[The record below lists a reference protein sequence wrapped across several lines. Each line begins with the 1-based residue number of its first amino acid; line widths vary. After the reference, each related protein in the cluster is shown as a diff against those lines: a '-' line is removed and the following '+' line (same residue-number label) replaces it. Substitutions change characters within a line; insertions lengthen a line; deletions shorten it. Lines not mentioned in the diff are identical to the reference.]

1 MTEKDFPESR
11 KQTIEPVS
19 VESEASVSAS
29 VSMSMRPYFSDYHLR
44 SAAYFAKQS
53 AVMEREHVGKPWGD
67 VGDTVFYEH
76 RACVVGA
83 ILSSA
88 AFLEA
93 AINELFV
100 DSVEHEARDPEP
112 TPTDP
117 PRPVD
122 QLPRN
127 GRKLMADV
135 WPFDVDRQKILDKY
149 QVALILNGKP
159 KMDAS
164 ARPHQDVDALV
175 ALRNNLV
182 HYKPR
187 EIAAGLELARE
198 TERMARRLRDRGF
211 APNPFFSGLGNPFFP
226 DKCLGHG
233 CAKWAVESSVEFADA
248 FFSRMGIVPRYER
261 FKPLDAG

>member
-1 MTEKDFPESR
+1 MTEKGSHEPR
-11 KQTIEPVS
+11 KRTIEPVS

-29 VSMSMRPYFSDYHLR
+29 LTISMRPYFSDYHLR

-53 AVMEREHVGKPWGD
+53 AGMEREYAGKPRGD
-67 VGDTVFYEH
+67 VGDTVFYGH
-76 RACVVGA
+76 RACVIGA

-100 DSVEHEARDPEP
+100 DSVEHEAKETEP

-122 QLPRN
+122 QLPRAS
-127 GRKLMADV
+127 RKVMAEV
-135 WPFDVDRQKILDKY
+135 WPFDVDRQRPLDKY
-149 QVALILNGKP
+149 QIALVLSGKP
-159 KMDAS
+159 ELDTS
-164 ARPHQDVDALV
+164 ARPYQDVDALV
-175 ALRNNLV
+175 TLRNNLV

-187 EIAAGLELARE
+187 DIRAGLEPGQE
-198 TERMARRLRDRGF
+198 TEKMAKRLRDRGF
-211 APNPFFSGLGNPFFP
+211 APNPFFSGSGNPFFP
-226 DKCLGHG
+226 DKCLGYG

-248 FFSRMGIVPRYER
+248 FFSRMSIVSRHER
-261 FKPLDAG
+261 FKPLDIG